1 MQDKKKAYH
10 HKDLR
15 NALIEKSIEIVSSE
29 GVQSFSLRKAAAA
42 CGVSH
47 AAPYK
52 HFQNKEELLGAMQE
66 HITERFSSLLE
77 EVIKKYGGTPVL
89 LKKMG
94 LAYVDFFIENPTY
107 FLFLYT
113 QSDIVIDLQCQTP
126 EKENYRPYMLYKTAV
141 ISILEQVHYPLEKQN
156 DVVIS
161 LWAFIHGI
169 ASLATMSNVRY
180 ENWEQKVTDFMDMLQ
195 PAFLKNAE
203 GFL

>member
-1 MQDKKKAYH
+1 MQDKKKDYH

-52 HFQNKEELLGAMQE
+52 HFQNKEELLSAMQE

-77 EVIKKYGGTPVL
+77 EVIRKYEGTPVL

-94 LAYVDFFIENPTY
+94 LAYVAFFIENPTY
-107 FLFLYT
+107 FSFLYT
-113 QSDIVIDLQCQTP
+113 QSNIVIDLTYQTS
-126 EKENYRPYMLYKTAV
+126 EEENYRPYVIYKAAV

-180 ENWEQKVTDFMDMLQ
+180 ENWEQKVIDFMDMLQ
-195 PAFLKNAE
+195 PSFLKNTE
-203 GFL
+203 GAL

>member
-1 MQDKKKAYH
+1 MQDKKKDYH
-10 HKDLR
+10 HKNLR

-52 HFQNKEELLGAMQE
+52 HFQNKEQLLSAMQE
-66 HITERFSSLLE
+66 HITDRFSTLLD
-77 EVIKKYGGTPVL
+77 EVIKKYEGTPVL
-89 LKKMG
+89 LKQMG
-94 LAYVDFFIENPTY
+94 LAYVAFFIKNPTY
-107 FLFLYT
+107 FSFLYS
-113 QSDIVIDLQCQTP
+113 QSDIVIDLQCQIP
-126 EKENYRPYMLYKTAV
+126 EEENYRPYMLYKKAV

-180 ENWEQKVTDFMDMLQ
+180 GNWEQKVMDLMDMLQ
-195 PAFLKNAE
+195 PAFLINKE
-203 GFL
+203 GSL

>member
-1 MQDKKKAYH
+1 MQDKKKDYH
-10 HKDLR
+10 HKNLR

-52 HFQNKEELLGAMQE
+52 HFQNKEQLLSAMQE
-66 HITERFSSLLE
+66 HITDRFSTLLE
-77 EVIKKYGGTPVL
+77 EVIRKYEGTPVL
-89 LKKMG
+89 LKQMG
-94 LAYVDFFIENPTY
+94 LAYVAFFIKNPTY
-107 FLFLYT
+107 FSFLYS
-113 QSDIVIDLQCQTP
+113 QSDIVIDLQCQIP
-126 EKENYRPYMLYKTAV
+126 EEENYRPYMLYKKAV

-169 ASLATMSNVRY
+169 VSLATMSNVRY
-180 ENWEQKVTDFMDMLQ
+180 GNWEQKVTDFIDMLQ
-195 PAFLKNAE
+195 PAFLKNTE
-203 GFL
+203 GAL